1 MGDSL
6 KKQTLFGAHLPVGR
20 HGKSGSRAGVK
31 ITEYRGFSL
40 LQLAFFPDQ
49 EIAAKNMVKR
59 QFGLPALSLIH
70 ISEPTRP
77 Y

>member
-6 KKQTLFGAHLPVGR
+6 KKQTLFGAALPVGR

-31 ITEYRGFSL
+31 ITEYRDFSL

-49 EIAAKNMVKR
+49 EIAAKTMVKR
-59 QFGLPALSLIH
+59 QFGLPALPDI
-70 ISEPTRP
+70 
-77 Y
+77 